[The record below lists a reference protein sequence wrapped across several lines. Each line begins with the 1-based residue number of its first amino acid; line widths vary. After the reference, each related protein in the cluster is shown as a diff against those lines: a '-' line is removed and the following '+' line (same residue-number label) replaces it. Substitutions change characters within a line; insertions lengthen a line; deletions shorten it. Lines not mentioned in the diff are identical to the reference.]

1 MKVAVPVFHS
11 RISPV
16 FDVAHL
22 CLLVELR
29 DGAEAERQQ
38 LVLMGKLPQDRVSAL
53 RKQGVDVLICAG
65 ITGVTRV
72 LAENA
77 GVRVLSGVA
86 GDIEKVL
93 KAFRAR
99 GLDKPGF
106 RMPGCRM
113 RRRMMGRGRKRRP

>member
-29 DGAEAERQQ
+29 DGTEADRQQ
-38 LVLMGKLPQDRVSAL
+38 LVLRGKIPHERVDEL
-53 RKQGVDVLICAG
+53 RKQGVNLLICGG

-86 GDIEKVL
+86 GDVEKVL
-93 KAFRAR
+93 EAFRER
-99 GLDKPGF
+99 DLDKPRF
-106 RMPGCRM
+106 RMPGCR
-113 RRRMMGRGRKRRP
+113 RRRRRIGRGRERRR